1 MLLANKFIET
11 ISIIILSLL
20 LTFVFTPINAQQPSN
35 SISSDNK
42 SEIEISRQQLSNSI
56 SGRFI
61 LNVTSTQTEE
71 EAISFVNNFYQE
83 YSLSEEEDTIGV
95 FLSDTGRFWISAGVE
110 VENVCLQNLDTY
122 KSKGIIGSDS
132 FCSDAK
138 EYISYFEVKNN
149 KLNKIIGRNYFLS
162 NDEIARRVHAQQ
174 LQESLKV
181 EYSELIRKKSF
192 EKIGAI
198 YFGNSYD
205 NGYLNICRLKVEG
218 DEEILFVEYQN
229 LARQHVLADGLSKA
243 TLKAANSLD
252 DFFDALKK
260 SRNLSEMCNL
270 FIGYPADIST
280 FVAGV
285 REVTPY
291 FNFDMGDLVTT
302 ELLFENR
309 AISKGFDN
317 WEELLFARE
326 ANASKF
332 GINQLASFGIK
343 SISDWQTLL
352 QEIISTNYAN
362 KVNIDTA
369 LQYLEDKKLASKINS
384 NPVKVKK
391 KRLQDEKAI
400 IEEKMAMAA
409 DRAAKARAEKLKSG
423 DVSFKYYSDGT
434 CKDNEEYDTY
444 CASKDEFNLLCEQVG
459 SRFLNTSP
467 IYTIY
472 DLALV
477 YNNLLKRIYQN
488 NKNSVANSKT
498 FVWGGDCNFTFNISG
513 MIDGAYYDK
522 DMFCDVVTIRRNSG
536 RFYTSG
542 ILDCYSR

>member
-11 ISIIILSLL
+11 TSTIILLLL

-35 SISSDNK
+35 SISSENK
-42 SEIEISRQQLSNSI
+42 SEIEISRQQLSNTI

-71 EAISFVNNFYQE
+71 EAISWVNNFYQE
-83 YSLSEEEDTIGV
+83 NSLSEEEETIGV
-95 FLSDTGRFWISAGVE
+95 FLSDTGRFWISGGVE

-122 KSKGIIGSDS
+122 KSAGLVGSDS
-132 FCSDAK
+132 FCSDGK
-138 EYISYFEVKNN
+138 EYISLFEVRNN
-149 KLNKIIGRNYFLS
+149 KLINLIGRNYFLS

-243 TLKAANSLD
+243 TITAANSLD
-252 DFFDALKK
+252 NFFDALKK
-260 SRNLSEMCNL
+260 SKNLSEMCNL
-270 FIGYPADIST
+270 FIGYPADVST

-285 REVTPY
+285 REVTPK
-291 FNFDMGDLVTT
+291 FSFELGDLVAT

-332 GINQLASFGIK
+332 GINQLAGFGIK
-343 SISDWQTLL
+343 SISDWRTLL
-352 QEIISTNYAN
+352 QEIISANYAN
-362 KVNIDTA
+362 KINIDTA
-369 LQYLEDKKLASKINS
+369 LQYLEDKKLALKLNS

-400 IEEKMAMAA
+400 IAEKEAMAA

-423 DVSFKYYSDGT
+423 DVSFKYYSDGS

-472 DLALV
+472 DEALV

>member
-35 SISSDNK
+35 SIGSDNK

-83 YSLSEEEDTIGV
+83 YSSSEEEDTIGV
-95 FLSDTGRFWISAGVE
+95 FLSDTGRFWISGGVE

-122 KSKGIIGSDS
+122 KSKGLIGSDS
-132 FCSDAK
+132 FCSDGK

-162 NDEIARRVHAQQ
+162 NDEIVRREHAQQ
-174 LQESLKV
+174 LQESLIV
-181 EYSELIRKKSF
+181 EYSELLSKKSF

-198 YFGNSYD
+198 YFRNSYD
-205 NGYLNICRLKVEG
+205 NGHLNICRLKVEG

-243 TLKAANSLD
+243 TITAANSLD
-252 DFFDALKK
+252 NFFDALKK
-260 SRNLSEMCNL
+260 SKNLSEMCNL
-270 FIGYPADIST
+270 FIGYPADVST

-285 REVTPY
+285 REVTPK
-291 FNFDMGDLVTT
+291 FSFELGDLVAT

-332 GINQLASFGIK
+332 GINQLAGFGIK
-343 SISDWQTLL
+343 SISDWRTLL
-352 QEIISTNYAN
+352 QEIISANYAN
-362 KVNIDTA
+362 KINIDTA
-369 LQYLEDKKLASKINS
+369 LQYLEDKKLALKLNS

-400 IEEKMAMAA
+400 IAEKVAMAA

-423 DVSFKYYSDGT
+423 DVSFKYYSDGS

-472 DLALV
+472 DEALV

>member
-138 EYISYFEVKNN
+138 EYISYFQVKNN

>member
-1 MLLANKFIET
+1 M
-11 ISIIILSLL
+11 
-20 LTFVFTPINAQQPSN
+20 
-35 SISSDNK
+35 
-42 SEIEISRQQLSNSI
+42 
-56 SGRFI
+56 
-61 LNVTSTQTEE
+61 
-71 EAISFVNNFYQE
+71 
-83 YSLSEEEDTIGV
+83 
-95 FLSDTGRFWISAGVE
+95 
-110 VENVCLQNLDTY
+110 
-122 KSKGIIGSDS
+122 
-132 FCSDAK
+132 
-138 EYISYFEVKNN
+138 KNN

>member
-56 SGRFI
+56 GGRFI

-181 EYSELIRKKSF
+181 EYSELIGKKSF

>member
-243 TLKAANSLD
+243 TLNAANSLD

>member
-56 SGRFI
+56 GGRFI

>member
-95 FLSDTGRFWISAGVE
+95 FLSDTGWFWISAGVE

-138 EYISYFEVKNN
+138 EYISYFQVKNN

-243 TLKAANSLD
+243 TLNAANSLD

>member
-42 SEIEISRQQLSNSI
+42 SEIEISRQQLSNAI
-56 SGRFI
+56 GGRFI

-423 DVSFKYYSDGT
+423 DVSFKYYSDGS

>member
-138 EYISYFEVKNN
+138 EYISYFQVKNN

-423 DVSFKYYSDGT
+423 DVSFKYYSDGS

>member
-423 DVSFKYYSDGT
+423 DVSFKYYSDGS

>member
-11 ISIIILSLL
+11 TSTIILLLL

-35 SISSDNK
+35 SISSENK
-42 SEIEISRQQLSNSI
+42 SEIEISRQQLSNTI

-71 EAISFVNNFYQE
+71 EAISWVNNFYQE
-83 YSLSEEEDTIGV
+83 NSLSEEEETIGV
-95 FLSDTGRFWISAGVE
+95 FLSDTGRFWISGGVE

-122 KSKGIIGSDS
+122 KSAGLVGSDS
-132 FCSDAK
+132 FCSDGK
-138 EYISYFEVKNN
+138 EYISLFEVRNN
-149 KLNKIIGRNYFLS
+149 KLINLIGRNYFLS
-162 NDEIARRVHAQQ
+162 NDEIARREHAQQ
-174 LQESLKV
+174 LQESLIV
-181 EYSELIRKKSF
+181 EYSELISKKSF

-198 YFGNSYD
+198 YFRNSYD
-205 NGYLNICRLKVEG
+205 NGHLNICRLKVEG

-332 GINQLASFGIK
+332 GINQLAGFGIK
-343 SISDWQTLL
+343 SISDWRTLL
-352 QEIISTNYAN
+352 QEIISANYAN
-362 KVNIDTA
+362 KINIDTA
-369 LQYLEDKKLASKINS
+369 LQYLEDKKLALKLNS

-400 IEEKMAMAA
+400 IAEKEAMAA

-423 DVSFKYYSDGT
+423 DVSFKYYSDGS

>member
-138 EYISYFEVKNN
+138 EYISYFQVKNN

-243 TLKAANSLD
+243 TLNAANSLD